1 MDELLE
7 SIRAYLERGQSAGG
21 LALLFGSAYL
31 EYVFPPFP
39 GDAITLLSAVLAAHF
54 GWNPAAVFVVVLAG
68 SGAGGMTDYAIGR
81 WLGPRAKR
89 PGIDYLVTR
98 FRRHGEAYVA
108 LNRFVPG
115 VRALFFVAAG
125 MARLRP
131 GRVLAFG
138 LLSAAVWNGLVFGA
152 GWAMGANLDRLKD
165 LLATYT
171 MVAWGVVALV
181 VVALIAGWLRQRARA
196 ADRGS

>member
-1 MDELLE
+1 MTELLE
-7 SIRAYLERGQSAGG
+7 SIRAYLEAGQSAGG
-21 LALLFGSAYL
+21 LALLFASAYL

-54 GWNPAAVFVVVLAG
+54 GWNPFAVFAVVLAG
-68 SGAGGMTDYAIGR
+68 SGAGGMTDYAFGR
-81 WLGPRAKR
+81 WLAPRAQR
-89 PGIDYLVTR
+89 PAIDYLLER

-138 LLSAAVWNGLVFGA
+138 LLSAAAWNGLVFGA
-152 GWAMGANLDRLKD
+152 GWAMGANWARLRA
-165 LLATYT
+165 LFATYT
-171 MVAWGVVALV
+171 KVAWIAIALVAVALV
-181 VVALIAGWLRQRARA
+181 VGWLRKRGRQADPRA
-196 ADRGS
+196 